1 MHTRADE
8 YLALLKRAGV
18 RREDFKALHAAYAEL
33 RKQAFLSKVPDMTAG
48 AAASKGVSGARKGL
62 ANALHYTVMNTGKV
76 ALGAG
81 AAGIL
86 GYGALKMLRRAKEGA
101 ANQGYYAPPQQGVY

>member
-1 MHTRADE
+1 M
-8 YLALLKRAGV
+8 LKRAGV
-18 RREDFKALHAAYAEL
+18 RRADFKALHDAYAEL
-33 RKQAFLSKVPDMTAG
+33 RKQAFLSKLPDMTAG
-48 AAASKGVSGARKGL
+48 AAAAKGAGGFRKGV

-81 AAGIL
+81 AAGLL

-101 ANQGYYAPPQQGVY
+101 TGQGYSAPPQQGVY